1 MGRRKLPENEK
12 RQLHSLR
19 LDPSVREKI
28 EAVAKESGSSFA
40 ATAEAYLKAG
50 LSIMSH
56 PMMSRELLEIFIA
69 IMDEMAEVHA
79 LNHNKRWT
87 IDLKTWAA
95 CKLIFAKGPFARR
108 NPDNWKTDPVI
119 DALWKEVSEARQSKT
134 ETVNLLG
141 KLGISVHA
149 AKQTE
154 RFTRRGLFGTNNAM
168 IGVDNRAQERKQ
180 IEAIDDPVLRGQCL
194 AIFSLLEQMDEVE
207 DRALKAWFQ
216 EVKLYLDREAEGE
229 ELYRQ
234 WRQEVVR
241 RDMASGNI
249 PAFEDIV

>member
-95 CKLIFAKGPFARR
+95 
-108 NPDNWKTDPVI
+108 
-119 DALWKEVSEARQSKT
+119 
-134 ETVNLLG
+134 
-141 KLGISVHA
+141 
-149 AKQTE
+149 
-154 RFTRRGLFGTNNAM
+154 
-168 IGVDNRAQERKQ
+168 
-180 IEAIDDPVLRGQCL
+180 
-194 AIFSLLEQMDEVE
+194 
-207 DRALKAWFQ
+207 
-216 EVKLYLDREAEGE
+216 
-229 ELYRQ
+229 
-234 WRQEVVR
+234 
-241 RDMASGNI
+241 
-249 PAFEDIV
+249 